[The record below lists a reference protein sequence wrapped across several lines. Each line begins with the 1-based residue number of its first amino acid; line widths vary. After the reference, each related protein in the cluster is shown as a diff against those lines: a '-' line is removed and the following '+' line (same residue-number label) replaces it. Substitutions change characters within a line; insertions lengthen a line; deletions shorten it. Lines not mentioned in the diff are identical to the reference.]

1 MTEAV
6 LPFAILAYLLA
17 LLMCGVRLLR
27 GPAPEDRVL
36 ALDTL
41 YVVALALIASLSIAS
56 GHPFNFEGV
65 LAIAMLGFV
74 GTVAAARYLLRSKGG
89 RDADLG

>member
-1 MTEAV
+1 MTETV

-17 LLMCGVRLLR
+17 LLLCGVRLLR
-27 GPAPEDRVL
+27 GPSAEDRVL

-41 YVVALALIASLSIAS
+41 YVVALALIAALSIAL

-74 GTVAAARYLLRSKGG
+74 GTVAAALYLLRVKGG
-89 RDADLG
+89 SNADVG